1 MKILHQVH
9 LQQEKIRFN
18 SILRLYTSRNS
29 QSFKN
34 LMEDN
39 ESTKV
44 KKKSQE
50 TFQEAQYWKGF
61 SLNYN
66 KPRRLKIKDLQIW
79 LHLKIASD
87 VEYLYNG
94 KLVSHKKE
102 WNNAICSNRDG
113 PRHYHPKWYKSETSI
128 ISYCLYVES
137 KMNLFTQQKETHRHR
152 KQTYGDH
159 RGKQGR
165 GRDKLGCW
173 D

>member
-66 KPRRLKIKDLQIW
+66 KPRRLKIKDLQI
-79 LHLKIASD
+79 
-87 VEYLYNG
+87 
-94 KLVSHKKE
+94 
-102 WNNAICSNRDG
+102 
-113 PRHYHPKWYKSETSI
+113 
-128 ISYCLYVES
+128 
-137 KMNLFTQQKETHRHR
+137 
-152 KQTYGDH
+152 
-159 RGKQGR
+159 
-165 GRDKLGCW
+165 
-173 D
+173 